1 LEIINGE
8 PRRRRSDEEKLAIL
22 AEVSQFG
29 SVSRVARRHGINPS
43 MVFAWR
49 KKFCPSPESAPSIPF
64 APVALIPEP
73 PGSLPAVLVTL
84 GTDIRLSIAP
94 GTDAALAAAV
104 AGALAPFAARR

>member
-1 LEIINGE
+1 
-8 PRRRRSDEEKLAIL
+8 
-22 AEVSQFG
+22 
-29 SVSRVARRHGINPS
+29 
-43 MVFAWR
+43 
-49 KKFCPSPESAPSIPF
+49 
-64 APVALIPEP
+64 LIPEP